1 MFLLHSLMFP
11 LCVSRRTKPLHL
23 SFSSRSSC
31 LISSHVLSFCDNIA
45 NIYSRLG
52 LSLSFQHFAFSF
64 MFQTIFRI
72 MSLFNSLK
80 YVHTLFSVMNYF
92 ILRCCIFVKCHVSFL
107 WVIDLQ
113 LDSWVVLNM
122 YFITYKVLYSRFPV
136 FIIKKNISSLG
147 SETDT
152 VVA

>member
-1 MFLLHSLMFP
+1 MFLLHSLTFP
-11 LCVSRRTKPLHL
+11 LRVNRRAKPLHL

-52 LSLSFQHFAFSF
+52 LSLSFQRYAFSF
-64 MFQTIFRI
+64 MFKTIFRI
-72 MSLFNSLK
+72 VFVHSLERCPR
-80 YVHTLFSVMNYF
+80 HLFRFELLYLTMLHFRNN
-92 ILRCCIFVKCHVSFL
+92 
-107 WVIDLQ
+107 VI
-113 LDSWVVLNM
+113 SWVWPAARLTYKLHWKCM

-136 FIIKKNISSLG
+136 FIIKKNISTRS